1 MGDLRIMNRF
11 SGILP
16 AVVTPVDDDQCFK
29 VKSFEALLERVY
41 GCGADGVYVCG
52 QTGEGLL
59 QPVSQRKR
67 IAEAAVRNS
76 PTGKRVIIHTGSHRL
91 AEAVELTRHASAI
104 GASAVS
110 SLPPIGPYP
119 FRQIKKYYEKLS
131 ATTEVPLL
139 IYFFPEICPAVSSVE
154 HVAELCE
161 LPNVAGLKF
170 TDFDLYKMATIK
182 CTGVTVFSGRDEVL
196 AAGLLMGADGG
207 IGTFYNLVP
216 ELFVELYRLTRADQ
230 WLKARAVQM
239 KINELIRLTL
249 RFPAFQAVKQMLTWS
264 GIDCGPCLGP
274 QPVLTDD
281 ERRRLG
287 EALAASSFAD
297 CVFAGAGSR

>member
-1 MGDLRIMNRF
+1 MNTFR
-11 SGILP
+11 GILP
-16 AVVTPVDDDQCFK
+16 ALVTPVDNDQCFQA
-29 VKSFEALLERVY
+29 KSFEALLERVY
-41 GCGADGVYVCG
+41 GYGADGVYVCG

-59 QPVSQRKR
+59 QPVGQRKL

-76 PTGKRVIIHTGSHRL
+76 PKGKHVIIHIGSYRV
-91 AEAVELTRHASAI
+91 AEAVELSRHASAI
-104 GASAVS
+104 GAAAIS
-110 SLPPIGPYP
+110 SLPPLGSYS
-119 FRQIKKYYEKLS
+119 FKQIKKYYEKLA
-131 ATTEVPLL
+131 ATTEIPLL
-139 IYFFPEICPAVSSVE
+139 IYFFPELCPAVNSVE
-154 HVAELCE
+154 HVAELCG

-170 TDFDLYKMATIK
+170 TDFDLYKLATIK
-182 CTGVTVFSGRDEVL
+182 CTGVTVFNGRDEVL

-207 IGTFYNLVP
+207 IGTFYNLIP

-249 RFPAFQAVKQMLTWS
+249 RFPTFQAVKQMLTWS

-281 ERRRLG
+281 ERCRLS

-297 CVFAGAGSR
+297 HVFAGVGSR